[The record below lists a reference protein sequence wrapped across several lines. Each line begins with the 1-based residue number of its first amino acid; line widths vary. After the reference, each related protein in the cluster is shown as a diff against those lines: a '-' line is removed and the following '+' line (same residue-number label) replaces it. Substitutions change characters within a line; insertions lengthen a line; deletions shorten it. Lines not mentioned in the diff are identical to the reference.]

1 MKQTLG
7 IYIHIP
13 YCIRKC
19 NYCDFLSLPLG
30 ETEDCNGIEA
40 YVKQLLQEIQKPWK
54 IPENPVTVD
63 TVYIGGGTPSVLSI
77 SQISSI
83 ISQLRKQWKVDPQA
97 EITME
102 CNPGTVDRQGL
113 MQYREMGINRLSMGI
128 QSAVDHEL
136 QALGRIHT
144 FSQAKQAVEWAK
156 EAGFTNISVDLMSAI
171 PGQTLES
178 YEFSLHQILNL
189 EPQHISSY
197 SLIIEE
203 GTPFYEKYWQKPPV
217 DEETDRRMYEMTG
230 EILEANG
237 YRRYEISNYAKP
249 GYESRHNTK
258 YWTGKDY
265 LGIGLGASSKIGRF
279 RIQNERELSR
289 YLQNIQEH
297 KRVSYIEE
305 TLTKEEE
312 EKEYFILGLRCT
324 RGVSLKQFVQCFGR
338 EALAGYEETI
348 RRICELGL
356 AKRQGEMLALTKK
369 GIDVSNL
376 IFEMFL

>member
-13 YCIRKC
+13 YCVRKC

-30 ETEDCNGIEA
+30 ETEDCNGREA

-83 ISQLRKQWKVDPQA
+83 ISQLRKQWKVHPQA

-203 GTPFYEKYWQKPPV
+203 GTPFYEKYCQKPPV

>member
-128 QSAVDHEL
+128 QSAVEHEL

-348 RRICELGL
+348 WRICELGL

>member
-13 YCIRKC
+13 YCVRKC
-19 NYCDFLSLPLG
+19 NYCDFLSLPLR
-30 ETEDCNGIEA
+30 ETEDCNGREA

>member
-13 YCIRKC
+13 YCVRKC
-19 NYCDFLSLPLG
+19 NYCDFLSRPLG
-30 ETEDCNGIEA
+30 ETEDCNGREA

-83 ISQLRKQWKVDPQA
+83 ISQLRKQWKVHPQA

>member
-13 YCIRKC
+13 YCVRKC

-30 ETEDCNGIEA
+30 ETEDCNGREA

-305 TLTKEEE
+305 TLIKEEE

-348 RRICELGL
+348 RCICELGL

>member
-13 YCIRKC
+13 YCVRKC

-30 ETEDCNGIEA
+30 ETEDCNGREA

-203 GTPFYEKYWQKPPV
+203 GTPFYEKYCQKPPV

>member
-13 YCIRKC
+13 YCVRKC

-30 ETEDCNGIEA
+30 ETEDCNGREA

-348 RRICELGL
+348 RCICELGL

>member
-13 YCIRKC
+13 YCVRKC

-30 ETEDCNGIEA
+30 ETEDCNGREA

-128 QSAVDHEL
+128 QSAVEHEL

-203 GTPFYEKYWQKPPV
+203 GTPFYEKYLQKPPV
-217 DEETDRRMYEMTG
+217 DEETDRRMYEMTD

-305 TLTKEEE
+305 TLTKEEK

-324 RGVSLKQFVQCFGR
+324 RGVSLRQFVQCFGR

-348 RRICELGL
+348 WRICELGL

>member
-30 ETEDCNGIEA
+30 ETEDCNGREA

-128 QSAVDHEL
+128 QSAVEHEL

-289 YLQNIQEH
+289 YLQNIQER

-338 EALAGYEETI
+338 EALAGYEEII

>member
-13 YCIRKC
+13 YCVRKC

-128 QSAVDHEL
+128 QSAVEHEL

-348 RRICELGL
+348 WRICELGL

>member
-13 YCIRKC
+13 YCVRKC

-30 ETEDCNGIEA
+30 ETEDCNGREA
-40 YVKQLLQEIQKPWK
+40 YVMQLLQEIQKPWK

-83 ISQLRKQWKVDPQA
+83 ISQLRKKWKVDPQA

-348 RRICELGL
+348 GRICELGL

>member
-13 YCIRKC
+13 YCVRKC

-30 ETEDCNGIEA
+30 ETEDCNGREA
-40 YVKQLLQEIQKPWK
+40 YVKQLLREIQNPWK

-83 ISQLRKQWKVDPQA
+83 ISQLRKQWKVHPQA

-237 YRRYEISNYAKP
+237 YRRYEISNYAKT

-348 RRICELGL
+348 GRICELGL

>member
-13 YCIRKC
+13 YCVRKC

-30 ETEDCNGIEA
+30 ETEDCNGREA
-40 YVKQLLQEIQKPWK
+40 YVMQLLQEIQKPWK

-83 ISQLRKQWKVDPQA
+83 ISQLRKQWKVHPQA

-102 CNPGTVDRQGL
+102 GNPGTVDRQGL

>member
-144 FSQAKQAVEWAK
+144 FSQAKQAVEWAQ

-348 RRICELGL
+348 WRICELGL

>member
-13 YCIRKC
+13 YCVRKC

-30 ETEDCNGIEA
+30 ETEDCNGREA
-40 YVKQLLQEIQKPWK
+40 YVMQLLQEIQKPWK

-289 YLQNIQEH
+289 YLHNIQEH

-348 RRICELGL
+348 GRICELGL

>member
-13 YCIRKC
+13 YCVRKC

-30 ETEDCNGIEA
+30 ETEDCNGREA

-324 RGVSLKQFVQCFGR
+324 RGVSLRQFVQCFGR

-348 RRICELGL
+348 RHICELGL

>member
-13 YCIRKC
+13 YCVRKC

-30 ETEDCNGIEA
+30 ETEDCNGREA

>member
-13 YCIRKC
+13 YCVRKC

-30 ETEDCNGIEA
+30 ETEDCNGREA
-40 YVKQLLQEIQKPWK
+40 YVMQLLQEIQKPWK

>member
-13 YCIRKC
+13 YCVRKC

-348 RRICELGL
+348 WRICELGL

>member
-1 MKQTLG
+1 MKKTLG

-128 QSAVDHEL
+128 QSAVEHEL

-348 RRICELGL
+348 WRICELGL

>member
-13 YCIRKC
+13 YCVRKC

-30 ETEDCNGIEA
+30 ETEDCNGREA
-40 YVKQLLQEIQKPWK
+40 YVKQLLQEIQKTWK

-128 QSAVDHEL
+128 QSAVEHEL

-203 GTPFYEKYWQKPPV
+203 GTPFYEKYLQKPPV
-217 DEETDRRMYEMTG
+217 DEETDRRMYEMTD

-305 TLTKEEE
+305 TLTKEEK

-324 RGVSLKQFVQCFGR
+324 RGVSLRQFVQCFGR

-348 RRICELGL
+348 WRICELGL

>member
-30 ETEDCNGIEA
+30 ETEDCNGREA

>member
-13 YCIRKC
+13 YCVRKC

-30 ETEDCNGIEA
+30 ETEDCNGREA

-83 ISQLRKQWKVDPQA
+83 ISQLRKRWKVHPQA

-348 RRICELGL
+348 GRICELGL

>member
-13 YCIRKC
+13 YCVRKC

-30 ETEDCNGIEA
+30 ETEDCNGREA

-128 QSAVDHEL
+128 QSAVEHEL

>member
-13 YCIRKC
+13 YCVRKC

-30 ETEDCNGIEA
+30 ETEDCNGREA
-40 YVKQLLQEIQKPWK
+40 YVMQLLQEIQNPWK

>member
-348 RRICELGL
+348 WRICELGL